1 MCGRYVSPEL
11 AVLQRE
17 YRAELNSQLG
27 LTDAQERA
35 YEQSYNV
42 APTQLVPVVRVIR
55 DQAGAREAV
64 LMRWGLIP
72 FWAKGVPPK
81 YSTINCTVEN
91 LETAATWRDA
101 WKQGQR
107 CVIPCTGFYEWKL
120 LEDGKTKQP
129 YFIKPSATETFAL
142 AGVWDRSITAS
153 GERIISCAVL
163 TMPANAIMRDI
174 HNSKQRM
181 PAILEHTDIDA
192 WLSGTAEQA
201 RAVLKS
207 YPSDEMIT
215 WPVSTRVNTPK
226 NNSSDLI
233 EPFRAA

>member
-17 YRAELNSQLG
+17 YRAGLNSQLG

-153 GERIISCAVL
+153 GESIISCAVL

>member
-1 MCGRYVSPEL
+1 MLVQLASRRYIACRCEPTLTRDADRGTFRSSLAAKLHHMCGRYVSPEL

-42 APTQLVPVVRVIR
+42 APTQFVPVVRVIR

-107 CVIPCTGFYEWKL
+107 CVIPCSF
-120 LEDGKTKQP
+120 
-129 YFIKPSATETFAL
+129 
-142 AGVWDRSITAS
+142 
-153 GERIISCAVL
+153 ERNGA
-163 TMPANAIMRDI
+163 
-174 HNSKQRM
+174 
-181 PAILEHTDIDA
+181 
-192 WLSGTAEQA
+192 
-201 RAVLKS
+201 
-207 YPSDEMIT
+207 
-215 WPVSTRVNTPK
+215 
-226 NNSSDLI
+226 
-233 EPFRAA
+233 

>member
-11 AVLQRE
+11 AALQRE
-17 YRAELNSQLG
+17 YRAELNHQLG

-55 DQAGAREAV
+55 DHADVREAV
-64 LMRWGLIP
+64 MMRWGLIP

-81 YSTINCTVEN
+81 YSTINCTIEN
-91 LETAATWRDA
+91 METAATWRDA
-101 WKQGQR
+101 WKRGQR
-107 CVIPCTGFYEWKL
+107 CIIPCAGFYEWKV

-142 AGVWDRSITAS
+142 AGLWDTSVTLA
-153 GERIISCAVL
+153 GEKVMSCAAL
-163 TMPANAIMRDI
+163 TMPANEIMRDI

-181 PAILEHTDIDA
+181 PAILEHIDIDA
-192 WLSGTAEQA
+192 WLSGTPEQA
-201 RAVLKS
+201 RAVLKP
-207 YPSDEMIT
+207 YPSDEMIA

-226 NNSSDLI
+226 NNSADLI
-233 EPFRAA
+233 APIHAA